1 MSKAKVEELI
11 QQINQIDNN
20 IIEVKK
26 PIMKEVNELE
36 EQRHNLKEILDAEIV
51 KMTKPKFKQKDYGCG
66 TISIDTENFKIKTV
80 IKKTVKW
87 DEEKLKDVEKLIREG
102 GQDPENFVKYKRS
115 VLEASYKN
123 FTDDIKVAFEPARSV
138 EPSKPSISIERKEA

>member
-36 EQRHNLKEILDAEIV
+36 E
-51 KMTKPKFKQKDYGCG
+51 
-66 TISIDTENFKIKTV
+66 
-80 IKKTVKW
+80 
-87 DEEKLKDVEKLIREG
+87 
-102 GQDPENFVKYKRS
+102 
-115 VLEASYKN
+115 
-123 FTDDIKVAFEPARSV
+123 
-138 EPSKPSISIERKEA
+138 